1 MNTTIHPVENTA
13 ATGTGSAR
21 NALEIKGLVKNYPTF
36 CLDHIDLTLPMGCVM
51 GFIGE
56 NGAGKSTTILSI
68 LGAVNR
74 DSGTVR
80 ILGQDTAQGIPLPL
94 KEQIG
99 VVLDECC
106 LPETLNLKD
115 INGIMQAAYRTWN
128 CKTFFRYVHRF
139 FLDETKRI
147 KDYSRGM
154 KMKLSIACA
163 LSHDSRL
170 LILDEATSGLDPVT
184 RDELLDLFYEFI
196 QDEQHSIFMS
206 SHITSDLEK
215 ICDYV
220 TYIHKGKLLLCQEKD
235 RLLGRMGIL
244 KCSEALF
251 RDIDPAAVHG
261 KRTTAFGVEALVERQ
276 KIPASFTVEHASLD
290 DILIYLVKEDPLHA
304 KNHITHF

>member
-1 MNTTIHPVENTA
+1 MNTA
-13 ATGTGSAR
+13 A
-21 NALEIKGLVKNYPTF
+21 NALEIKGLTKHYPAF
-36 CLDHIDLTLPMGCVM
+36 CLDHINLTLPMGSVM

-56 NGAGKSTTILSI
+56 KKKKKSTTIFSI
-68 LGAVNR
+68 LGAIRR
-74 DSGTVR
+74 DGGTVR
-80 ILGQDTAQGIPLPL
+80 ILGQDTAQGIPLSL

-115 INGIMQAAYRTWN
+115 INGIMKAAYRTWN
-128 CKTFFRYVHRF
+128 SKTFFRHVHRF

-163 LSHDSRL
+163 LAHDSRL

-220 TYIHKGKLLLCQEKD
+220 TYIHKGKLILCQEKD
-235 RLLGRMGIL
+235 GLMQRMGIL
-244 KCSEALF
+244 KCSETVF

-276 KIPASFTVEHASLD
+276 KIPAGLVVEHASLD
-290 DILIYLVKEDPLHA
+290 DILIYLVKSDMSRV
-304 KNHITHF
+304 KS

>member
-1 MNTTIHPVENTA
+1 MNTDA
-13 ATGTGSAR
+13 
-21 NALEIKGLVKNYPTF
+21 NALEIKGLTKHYPAF
-36 CLDHIDLTLPMGCVM
+36 CLDHIDLTLPMGSVM

-56 NGAGKSTTILSI
+56 NGAGKSTTIFSI
-68 LGAVNR
+68 LGAIRR
-74 DSGTVR
+74 DGGTVR
-80 ILGQDTAQGIPLPL
+80 ILGQDTAQGIPLSL
-94 KEQIG
+94 KEHIG

-115 INGIMQAAYRTWN
+115 INGIMKAAYRTWN
-128 CKTFFRYVHRF
+128 SKTFFRHVHRF

-154 KMKLSIACA
+154 KMNLSIACA
-163 LSHDSRL
+163 LAHDSRL

-220 TYIHKGKLLLCQEKD
+220 TYIHKGKLILCQEKD
-235 RLLGRMGIL
+235 GLMQRMGIL
-244 KCSEALF
+244 KCSETVF

-276 KIPASFTVEHASLD
+276 KIPAGLVVEHASLD
-290 DILIYLVKEDPLHA
+290 DILIYLVKSDMSRV
-304 KNHITHF
+304 KS

>member
-1 MNTTIHPVENTA
+1 MNTA
-13 ATGTGSAR
+13 A
-21 NALEIKGLVKNYPTF
+21 NALEIKGLTKHYPAF
-36 CLDHIDLTLPMGCVM
+36 CLDHIDLTLPMGSVM

-56 NGAGKSTTILSI
+56 NGAGKSTTIFSI
-68 LGAVNR
+68 LGAIRR
-74 DSGTVR
+74 DGGTVR
-80 ILGQDTAQGIPLPL
+80 ILGQDTAQGIPLSL

-115 INGIMQAAYRTWN
+115 INGIMKAAYRTWN
-128 CKTFFRYVHRF
+128 SKTFFRHVHRF

-163 LSHDSRL
+163 LAHDSRL

-220 TYIHKGKLLLCQEKD
+220 TYIHKGKLILCQEKD
-235 RLLGRMGIL
+235 GLMQRMGIL
-244 KCSEALF
+244 KCSETVF
-251 RDIDPAAVHG
+251 REIGRAHV
-261 KRTTAFGVEALVERQ
+261 
-276 KIPASFTVEHASLD
+276 
-290 DILIYLVKEDPLHA
+290 
-304 KNHITHF
+304 

>member
-1 MNTTIHPVENTA
+1 MNTA
-13 ATGTGSAR
+13 A
-21 NALEIKGLVKNYPTF
+21 NALEIKGLTKHYPAF
-36 CLDHIDLTLPMGCVM
+36 CLDHIDLTLPMGSVM

-56 NGAGKSTTILSI
+56 NGAGKSTTIFSI
-68 LGAVNR
+68 LGAIRR
-74 DSGTVR
+74 DGGTVR
-80 ILGQDTAQGIPLPL
+80 ILGQDTAQGIPLSL

-115 INGIMQAAYRTWN
+115 INGIMKAAYRTWN
-128 CKTFFRYVHRF
+128 SKTFFRHVHRF

-163 LSHDSRL
+163 LAHDSRL

-220 TYIHKGKLLLCQEKD
+220 TYIHKGKLILCQEKD
-235 RLLGRMGIL
+235 GLMQRMGIL
-244 KCSEALF
+244 KCSETVF
-251 RDIDPAAVHG
+251 RNIDPAAVHG

-276 KIPASFTVEHASLD
+276 KIPAGLVVEHASLD
-290 DILIYLVKEDPLHA
+290 DILIYLVKSDMSRV
-304 KNHITHF
+304 KS

>member
-1 MNTTIHPVENTA
+1 MNITVNSANTIAAANTGGA
-13 ATGTGSAR
+13 E
-21 NALEIKGLVKNYPTF
+21 NALEIKGLTKRYPSF
-36 CLDHIDLTLPMGCVM
+36 CLDRIDLTLPMGCVM

-68 LGAVNR
+68 LGAIRR
-74 DSGTVR
+74 DSGSVH

-94 KEQIG
+94 KEHIG
-99 VVLDECC
+99 VVFDECC

-115 INGIMQAAYRTWN
+115 INGIMQTAYRTWN
-128 CKTFFRYVHRF
+128 SKTFFRHVHRF

-196 QDEQHSIFMS
+196 QDDRHSIFMS

-220 TYIHKGKLLLCQEKD
+220 AYIHKGKLLLCQEKD
-235 RLLGRMGIL
+235 ALLQRMGIL
-244 KCSEALF
+244 KCSEDLF
-251 RDIDPAAVHG
+251 REIDPAAVHG
-261 KRTTAFGVEALVERQ
+261 RRTTAFGIEALVERQ
-276 KIPASFTVEHASLD
+276 KVPAGFTVEHASLD
-290 DILIYLVKEDPLHA
+290 DILIYLVKTDKPHA
-304 KNHITHF
+304 

>member
-1 MNTTIHPVENTA
+1 MTNIRVNSAVNTA
-13 ATGTGSAR
+13 AIHTGSAG
-21 NALEIKGLVKNYPTF
+21 NALEIKGLTKNYPAF

-74 DSGTVR
+74 DDGTVR
-80 ILGQDTAQGIPLPL
+80 ILGQDTARGIPLSL
-94 KEQIG
+94 KEHIG

-115 INGIMQAAYRTWN
+115 INGIMQAAYRTWDS
-128 CKTFFRYVHRF
+128 KTFFRYVHRF

-220 TYIHKGKLLLCQEKD
+220 TYIHRGKLLLCREKD
-235 RLLGRMGIL
+235 ALLQQMGIL
-244 KCSEALF
+244 KCSENLLS
-251 RDIDPAAVHG
+251 DIDPAAIHG
-261 KRTTAFGVEALVERQ
+261 KRNTAFGVEALVERQ
-276 KIPASFTVEHASLD
+276 KVPSGFTVEHASLD
-290 DILIYLVKEDPLHA
+290 DILIYLVKSDTPHA
-304 KNHITHF
+304 TR

>member
-1 MNTTIHPVENTA
+1 MNTA
-13 ATGTGSAR
+13 A
-21 NALEIKGLVKNYPTF
+21 NALEIKGLTKHYPAF
-36 CLDHIDLTLPMGCVM
+36 CLDHIDLTLPMGSVM
-51 GFIGE
+51 GYIGE
-56 NGAGKSTTILSI
+56 NGAGKSTTIFSI
-68 LGAVNR
+68 LGAIRR
-74 DSGTVR
+74 DGGTVR
-80 ILGQDTAQGIPLPL
+80 ILGQDTAQGIPLSL

-115 INGIMQAAYRTWN
+115 INGIMKAAYRTWN
-128 CKTFFRYVHRF
+128 SKTFFRHVHRF

-163 LSHDSRL
+163 LAHDSRL

-220 TYIHKGKLLLCQEKD
+220 TYIHKGKLILCQEKD
-235 RLLGRMGIL
+235 GLMQRMGIL
-244 KCSEALF
+244 KCSETVF

-276 KIPASFTVEHASLD
+276 KIPAGLVVEHASLD
-290 DILIYLVKEDPLHA
+290 DILIYLVKSDMSRV
-304 KNHITHF
+304 KS

>member
-1 MNTTIHPVENTA
+1 MNTA
-13 ATGTGSAR
+13 A
-21 NALEIKGLVKNYPTF
+21 NALEIKGLTKHYPAF
-36 CLDHIDLTLPMGCVM
+36 SLDHIDLTLPMGSVM

-56 NGAGKSTTILSI
+56 NGAGKSTTIFSI
-68 LGAVNR
+68 LGAIRR
-74 DSGTVR
+74 DGGTVR
-80 ILGQDTAQGIPLPL
+80 ILGQDTAQGIPLSL

-115 INGIMQAAYRTWN
+115 INGIMKAAYRTWN
-128 CKTFFRYVHRF
+128 SKTFFRHVHRF

-163 LSHDSRL
+163 LAHDSRL

-220 TYIHKGKLLLCQEKD
+220 TYIHKGKLILCQEKD
-235 RLLGRMGIL
+235 GLMQRMGIL
-244 KCSEALF
+244 KCSETVF

-276 KIPASFTVEHASLD
+276 KIPAGLVVEHASLD
-290 DILIYLVKEDPLHA
+290 DILIYLVKSDMSRV
-304 KNHITHF
+304 KS

>member
-1 MNTTIHPVENTA
+1 MNTA
-13 ATGTGSAR
+13 A
-21 NALEIKGLVKNYPTF
+21 NALEIKGLTKHYPAF
-36 CLDHIDLTLPMGCVM
+36 CLDHIDLTLPMGSVM

-56 NGAGKSTTILSI
+56 NGAGKSTTIFSI
-68 LGAVNR
+68 LGAIRR
-74 DSGTVR
+74 DGGTVR
-80 ILGQDTAQGIPLPL
+80 ILGQDTAQGIPLSL

-115 INGIMQAAYRTWN
+115 INGIMKAAYRTWN
-128 CKTFFRYVHRF
+128 SKTFFRHVHRF

-163 LSHDSRL
+163 LAHDSRL

-220 TYIHKGKLLLCQEKD
+220 TYIHKGKLILCQEKD
-235 RLLGRMGIL
+235 GLMQRRGIL
-244 KCSEALF
+244 KCSETVF

-276 KIPASFTVEHASLD
+276 KIPAGLVVEHASLD
-290 DILIYLVKEDPLHA
+290 DILIYLVKSDMSRV
-304 KNHITHF
+304 KS

>member
-1 MNTTIHPVENTA
+1 MNTA
-13 ATGTGSAR
+13 A
-21 NALEIKGLVKNYPTF
+21 NALEIKGLTKHYPAF
-36 CLDHIDLTLPMGCVM
+36 CLDHIDLTLPMGSVM

-56 NGAGKSTTILSI
+56 NGAGKSTTIFSI
-68 LGAVNR
+68 LGAIRR
-74 DSGTVR
+74 DGGTVR
-80 ILGQDTAQGIPLPL
+80 ILGQDTAQGIPLSL

-115 INGIMQAAYRTWN
+115 INGIMKAAYRTWN
-128 CKTFFRYVHRF
+128 SKTFFRHVHRF

-163 LSHDSRL
+163 LAHDSRL

-220 TYIHKGKLLLCQEKD
+220 TYIHKGKLILCQEKD
-235 RLLGRMGIL
+235 GLMQRMGIL
-244 KCSEALF
+244 KCSETVF

-261 KRTTAFGVEALVERQ
+261 KRTTAVGVEALVERQ
-276 KIPASFTVEHASLD
+276 KIPAGLVVEHASLD
-290 DILIYLVKEDPLHA
+290 DSLIYLVKSDMSRV
-304 KNHITHF
+304 KS